1 MRIGIIGCGRVSHH
15 YLRELRKHPWIEVA
29 ACADTDPQ
37 AASALADGLG
47 AAAFPSAGRLLEA
60 SPVEAVLNLTP
71 PRSHAQVTLAA
82 LEAGRHVYS
91 EKPLA
96 TTRADALTLLATAER
111 RRLVLGCAPDTFLG
125 ATLQTARRLLDD
137 QVIGRPVAAVA
148 CFASLGWEHRH
159 PRPEFFY
166 LPGAGPMLD
175 MAPYYVTS
183 LVTLLGP
190 VRRVSGLAGRGA
202 STRQVSSDPLRPRR
216 IRVEVP
222 THVTGSVEL
231 VSGVLVT
238 LLASFD
244 IAASGLPPLEIYGT
258 AGTLS
263 LPPPDTFG
271 GPVGLYRRGTG
282 QWERVPAGG
291 DVGGR
296 GIGLAEMSEAIAAGR
311 PPRAGAPLAY
321 HVLDALLCL
330 LESSELGYHRTL
342 ASSCDRPQRFEGLT
356 GER

>member
-1 MRIGIIGCGRVSHH
+1 
-15 YLRELRKHPWIEVA
+15 
-29 ACADTDPQ
+29 
-37 AASALADGLG
+37 
-47 AAAFPSAGRLLEA
+47 
-60 SPVEAVLNLTP
+60 
-71 PRSHAQVTLAA
+71 
-82 LEAGRHVYS
+82 VYS

-96 TTRADALTLLATAER
+96 TTRAEALALLAAAER

-137 QVIGRPVAAVA
+137 QVIGRPLAAVA
-148 CFASLGWEHRH
+148 CFASAGWEHRH

-166 LPGAGPMLD
+166 LPGAGPLLD
-175 MAPYYVTS
+175 MGPYHLTS
-183 LVTLLGP
+183 LVALLGP

-202 STRQVSSDPLRPRR
+202 ATREVSSDPLGPRR
-216 IRVEVP
+216 IPVEVP

-244 IAASGLPPLEIYGT
+244 VAASRLPPLEVYGT

-271 GPVGLYRRGTG
+271 GPVDLYRRDTG
-282 QWERVPAGG
+282 RWERLPAGG
-291 DVGGR
+291 DAGGR
-296 GIGLAEMSEAIAAGR
+296 GLGLAEMGEAIAAGR
-311 PPRAGAPLAY
+311 PPRASAPLAY

-330 LESSELGYHRTL
+330 LESGELGRHQTL
-342 ASSCDRPQRFEGLT
+342 ASSCDRPRRFEGLT
-356 GER
+356 GEG